1 MTATSRRPASISL
14 DLDDL
19 WTYLRTHGDAS
30 WASRPSY
37 LQEFV
42 PLVLDELDKARVSLT
57 FFVVGSDA
65 AQPRNRPLLRA
76 MIERGHEIG
85 NHSYEHQPYFHLF
98 NRERARAEVVRTQ
111 DAIADA
117 TGQRPVGFRGPG
129 YSWSPDLLEILA
141 DEGYLYDASTLPTYL
156 GPLARAYYFWTAR
169 LTREERIERSHL
181 FGGFRD
187 GTRPL
192 KPYEWQLV
200 GDRRL
205 LEMPVTTM
213 PGLKIPFHLS
223 YLHYLSRFS
232 EPLAM
237 GYLRT
242 ALALCRASRTPFSI
256 ILHPLD
262 ILGSD
267 QVSQL
272 AFFPGM
278 DLPTERKLRLFH
290 RVLQQYAGSFSLV
303 PMSVHARALSAGARL
318 ARRHPEH
325 LPVQSPL
332 IEG

>member
-1 MTATSRRPASISL
+1 MTTRQLASISL

-19 WTYLRTHGDAS
+19 WSYLRTHGDAS

-42 PLVLDELDKARVSLT
+42 PLVLDELDKAQVRLT

-65 AQPRNRPLLRA
+65 AEPRNRPLLRA
-76 MIERGHEIG
+76 MVERGHELG

-98 NRERARAEVVRTQ
+98 SRERAKAEVLRTQ
-111 DAIADA
+111 EAIADA

-129 YSWSPDLLEILA
+129 YSWSPDLLELLA
-141 DEGYLYDASTLPTYL
+141 DEGYLYDASTLPTYI

-181 FGGFRD
+181 FGGLRD

-192 KPYEWQLV
+192 KPYEWQLTD
-200 GDRRL
+200 GRRL
-205 LEMPVTTM
+205 LEIPVTTM

-232 EPLAM
+232 Q
-237 GYLRT
+237 
-242 ALALCRASRTPFSI
+242 ALALGYLGTGLAVCRASRTPLSI

-262 ILGSD
+262 ILGGD

-278 DLPTERKLRLFH
+278 DLPTARKLRLFH
-290 RVLQQYAGSFSLV
+290 RVLDQYASSFDLV
-303 PMSVHARALSAGARL
+303 PMSVHARALTAGARL
-318 ARRHPEH
+318 ALRHPEH
-325 LPVQSPL
+325 FPVQSPL
-332 IEG
+332 TEG